1 MDDTVVQNYVY
12 VGGEPY
18 VRTEYLATN
27 PNALNELVQYYFT
40 QLNTSMAVDQPQP
53 AVRPK
58 SEKSNVFVWS
68 PELHT
73 RFAIICA
80 AFGVKTVTPKQ
91 IQACLGKYVN
101 RESVGS
107 HLQKFRL
114 KILKEYGLQSST
126 ELTDRHIPKNIEN
139 RCMTKIKQAWDAPE
153 FTGFTMEE
161 VRNMLEDY

>member
-1 MDDTVVQNYVY
+1 
-12 VGGEPY
+12 
-18 VRTEYLATN
+18 
-27 PNALNELVQYYFT
+27 
-40 QLNTSMAVDQPQP
+40 MAVDQPPVIGKQ
-53 AVRPK
+53 K

-139 RCMTKIKQAWDAPE
+139 RCMIKIKRAWESPE
-153 FTGFTMEE
+153 FTGFSMEE
-161 VRNMLEDY
+161 VRSMLEDY